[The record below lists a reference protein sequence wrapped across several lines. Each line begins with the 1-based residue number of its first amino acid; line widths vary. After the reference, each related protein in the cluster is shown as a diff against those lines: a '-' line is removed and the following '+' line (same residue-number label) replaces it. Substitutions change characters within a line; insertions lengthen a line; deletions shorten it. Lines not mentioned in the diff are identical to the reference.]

1 MEVRQR
7 NAEPRLYLLHRLP
20 KCNPESVEVTDDE
33 LTHAVE
39 RVVNIL
45 YDFHPILQ
53 SPAQLVNL
61 SGREPLML
69 AKERLSR
76 SSPIIGLCEQQLL

>member
-1 MEVRQR
+1 
-7 NAEPRLYLLHRLP
+7 
-20 KCNPESVEVTDDE
+20 
-33 LTHAVE
+33 
-39 RVVNIL
+39 VNIL